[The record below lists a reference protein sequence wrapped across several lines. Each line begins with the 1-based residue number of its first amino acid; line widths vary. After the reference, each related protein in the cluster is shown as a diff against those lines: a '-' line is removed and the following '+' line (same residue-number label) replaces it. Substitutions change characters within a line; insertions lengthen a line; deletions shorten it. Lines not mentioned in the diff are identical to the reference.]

1 MPHDTFR
8 AFINN
13 LNLSTHGKRI
23 HLRLPAGVEK
33 YAGVSDG
40 ALPLDVV
47 RERLRGP
54 GRVPGAVVRPAI
66 RRAGVLRRPGAGE
79 GGQRRP
85 D

>member
-8 AFINN
+8 AFIKN

-23 HLRLPAGVEK
+23 HLCLPAGVEK

-40 ALPLDVV
+40 ALPFDVV

-66 RRAGVLRRPGAGE
+66 RRTGVLRRPGAGE
-79 GGQRRP
+79 GGQRRA